1 MNYFLYFNFTKIQ
14 AISMSGS
21 FTISLDFELLWGIFD
36 KVGTQYKQEYFSNT
50 RKVIPQML
58 EIFGKNEIAVTWATV
73 GMLFAENE
81 EEWKAYSP
89 EFTPSY
95 RDKKLSAYEWA
106 KIHGLRPE
114 VHFAPELIQ
123 QIISTPFQELGS
135 HSYAHYYTLVRGQ
148 SPEQFREDL
157 KATQKIAKD
166 KFGLSLSSLVFPR
179 NHINELYLPI
189 CIEEGYEFV
198 RGNPKNW
205 YWQETQHES
214 FGKKFFRSA
223 DCFFPLGEKTYY
235 SYEEIIQYPKEPLL
249 IPASRILRPMN
260 IRNCLF
266 NSIRLSR
273 ILNEMEAAAIA
284 GEVYHLW
291 WHPHNFGNDPG
302 ASMVELKRIIKKY
315 LELKEKFEFK
325 SQSMRLLGES
335 LMKKNNS
342 SR

>member
-1 MNYFLYFNFTKIQ
+1 MPGI
-14 AISMSGS
+14 

-36 KVGTQYKQEYFSNT
+36 KVGTNYKPEYFSNT

-58 EIFGKNEIAVTWATV
+58 DCFGKNEIGVTWATV

-106 KIHGLRPE
+106 KKNGIRPE
-114 VHFAPELIQ
+114 VHFAPELIR
-123 QIISTPFQELGS
+123 QILDTPFQELGS
-135 HSYAHYYTLVRGQ
+135 HSFAHYYTLVRGQ
-148 SPEQFREDL
+148 SPEQFRQDL
-157 KATQKIAKD
+157 KATQKIAQN
-166 KFGLSLSSLVFPR
+166 KFGISLQSLVFPR

-189 CIEEGYEFV
+189 CLEEGYEFV

-223 DCFFPLGEKTYY
+223 DCFFPVGDKT
-235 SYEEIIQYPKEPLL
+235 SYRLDELSHFKQEPLI

-260 IRNCLF
+260 IRNGLF
-266 NSIRLSR
+266 NEIRLQR
-273 ILNEMEAAAIA
+273 ILNEMESAAKA

-291 WHPHNFGNDPG
+291 WHPHNFGNDPE
-302 ASMVELKRIIKKY
+302 ASIKELDRVLEKY
-315 LELKEKFEFK
+315 RELHEKFGLESK
-325 SQSMRLLGES
+325 SMKMLGEG
-335 LMKKNNS
+335 LLEK
-342 SR
+342 SRTKV